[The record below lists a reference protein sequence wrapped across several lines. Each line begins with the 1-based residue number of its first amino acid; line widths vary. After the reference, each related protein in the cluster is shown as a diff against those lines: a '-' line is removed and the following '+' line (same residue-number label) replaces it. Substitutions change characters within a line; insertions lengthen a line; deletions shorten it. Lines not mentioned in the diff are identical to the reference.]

1 MCGIF
6 AIINNNINDDTLY
19 KKAFNNGKK
28 RGPEYSV
35 IENVDISNNLILGF
49 HRLAINGYNDKLS
62 DQPLQHYD
70 CSLICNGEIYNHNDL
85 YKLSNSKPN
94 TKSDCEVIIHL
105 YKKYSMEQT
114 LQMLDGVFA
123 FVLIDHKENSI
134 YIARD
139 TYGVRPMFVCKESI
153 NNKPQYII
161 ASEIKQI
168 VPLVEQDANIKAY
181 KPGTYSKFT
190 YVDDKYKLTFRNK
203 YFSSPNGFVNNTIR
217 SEKQAC
223 IFIRKTLEAAVEKR
237 VKNTDRDIAC
247 LLSGGLDSSL
257 IASLKYKNI
266 IENTIQIKNYILGL

>member
-1 MCGIF
+1 M
-6 AIINNNINDDTLY
+6 
-19 KKAFNNGKK
+19 
-28 RGPEYSV
+28 
-35 IENVDISNNLILGF
+35 
-49 HRLAINGYNDKLS
+49 
-62 DQPLQHYD
+62 
-70 CSLICNGEIYNHNDL
+70 
-85 YKLSNSKPN
+85 SNSKPN

-105 YKKYSMEQT
+105 YKKYGMEQT

-123 FVLIDHKENSI
+123 FVLIDHKENNI

-203 YFSSPNGFVNNTIR
+203 YF
-217 SEKQAC
+217 
-223 IFIRKTLEAAVEKR
+223 
-237 VKNTDRDIAC
+237 
-247 LLSGGLDSSL
+247 LLQMDL
-257 IASLKYKNI
+257 
-266 IENTIQIKNYILGL
+266 